1 MARAALFQERGLLGA
16 SRLTV
21 WTVMMLLYTHHG
33 EEIESKIL
41 FPSFSKCSEAIDVM
55 KAPLDKWYDDV
66 AVICYRTTEISGT
79 VIRPRARP

>member
-1 MARAALFQERGLLGA
+1 
-16 SRLTV
+16 
-21 WTVMMLLYTHHG
+21 MMLLYTTHQG

-41 FPSFSKCSEAIDVM
+41 FPSFAKCSEAIDVM

-79 VIRPRARP
+79 VMRPRARPKK

>member
-1 MARAALFQERGLLGA
+1 
-16 SRLTV
+16 
-21 WTVMMLLYTHHG
+21 MMLLYTHQG

-66 AVICYRTTEISGT
+66 TVICYRTTEISGT
-79 VIRPRARP
+79 VMRPRARPKK